1 MKQTKTRQLRVLLH
15 LEWSCGRGHQRKEAI
30 APAFNAIASIKKFF
44 HSLSAKTEFLRRAV
58 VF

>member
-15 LEWSCGRGHQRKEAI
+15 LGCSRGRGHQRKEAI
-30 APAFNAIASIKKFF
+30 APAFKAIASIKQFF
-44 HSLSAKTEFLRRAV
+44 HSLSEKTEFLRCVV